1 MAELG
6 LTQPQVMV
14 HVRDVKGNLN
24 SVAEKGSLL
33 ESACMTAIG
42 GFPT

>member
-1 MAELG
+1 MPELG
-6 LTQPQVMV
+6 LTEPQVMV
-14 HVRDVKGNLN
+14 DVRDVKGNLN

-33 ESACMTAIG
+33 ESARMRAIG